1 MCFVCSERESDENR
15 EKKYV
20 FQLKWNQE
28 RERERENE
36 KYKGKERENIKG
48 EKYKKCI
55 CDIY

>member
-1 MCFVCSERESDENR
+1 MKPR
-15 EKKYV
+15 
-20 FQLKWNQE
+20 E
-28 RERERENE
+28 RERERETE